1 VKYEPDVAA
10 VARLIGNP
18 ARATMLDLLL
28 DGRAHS
34 AGELASEARVAPSTA
49 SSHLT
54 NLVDG
59 ALVTAERVGRHQLYR
74 IADPHVARA
83 MEALAILAP
92 ARQGRSLR
100 QATSDSHLRWGRTC
114 YDHLAGQLGVALTD
128 ALVVQRILRPREEA
142 FAITHSGEDRLAAL
156 GVDIV
161 SARKRR
167 RGYAL
172 VCIDWSERR
181 PHLAGALGAALC
193 DRLLSLGWIR
203 RRPAGRAVI
212 VTDEG
217 RRRLRQDL
225 GVDFNEDGVL

>member
-1 VKYEPDVAA
+1 
-10 VARLIGNP
+10 
-18 ARATMLDLLL
+18 MLDLLL

-128 ALVVQRILRPREEA
+128 ALVV
-142 FAITHSGEDRLAAL
+142 
-156 GVDIV
+156 
-161 SARKRR
+161 SAH
-167 RGYAL
+167 
-172 VCIDWSERR
+172 
-181 PHLAGALGAALC
+181 PP
-193 DRLLSLGWIR
+193 
-203 RRPAGRAVI
+203 PAGRGVRNHALWRGPPRGSR
-212 VTDEG
+212 G
-217 RRRLRQDL
+217 RHRKRSQAASWIRPRMHRLERAEATSSRRTRSGALRPSAQPGMDSPTSCRPR
-225 GVDFNEDGVL
+225 GDRNRRGQKTSPTGSRS